1 MLGPVRKEKASAM
14 RTRKSNAGFT
24 IIELMTVLVIAAIL
38 ATLAAP
44 ALYDM
49 ILSNRLT
56 SKTNDIVSDLML
68 ARTQAVNLG
77 TRTVVCALDLG
88 QYTGTTPVT
97 TCKSSATASDW
108 TAGRIVFVDDDRDGT
123 LDTGEAILRVSPPD
137 EEVRKSGSISSAKVT
152 VSASNLA
159 NTGRIDFSPTG
170 VATVTGASATFKLCD
185 TQNRGRTVTVAASG
199 RAGTNSTSVTCP

>member
-1 MLGPVRKEKASAM
+1 MH
-14 RTRKSNAGFT
+14 TRIVHAGFT
-24 IIELMTVLVIAAIL
+24 IVELLTVLVIAGIL

-56 SKTNDIVSDLML
+56 SKTNEIVADLMV
-68 ARTQAVNLG
+68 ARTQAVTLG
-77 TRTVVCALDLG
+77 SRTVVCALDLG
-88 QYTGTTPVT
+88 QYTGGTPTTR
-97 TCKSSATASDW
+97 CKSGATSTDW
-108 TAGRIVFVDDDRDGT
+108 TAGRIVFVDDDRDGS
-123 LDTGEAILRVSPPD
+123 LDTGETVLKVSPPD
-137 EEVRKSGSISSAKVT
+137 EEVRKSGSVSSAKVT
-152 VSASNLA
+152 VSATNLV

-170 VATVTGASATFKLCD
+170 VATVTGGTATFKLCD